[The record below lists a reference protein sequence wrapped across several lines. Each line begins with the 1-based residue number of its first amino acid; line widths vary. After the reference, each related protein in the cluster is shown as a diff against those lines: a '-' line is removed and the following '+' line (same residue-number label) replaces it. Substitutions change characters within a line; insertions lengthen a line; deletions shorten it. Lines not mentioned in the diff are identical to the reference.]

1 MRLYVIRNEEDT
13 ANKDLAY
20 LYYYEDAKRFYIEL
34 PDNADEWETPLIL
47 SSFVKRG
54 EKTVNA
60 YWSKLWVQQRI
71 VPTDRQNLGMIL
83 RDNGLDCYDEFKLLI
98 LADGRCAQD
107 SYYLTEITEE
117 ELPVPILARNKQ
129 KVELV
134 EPMAANQLVLHFR
147 DGSAKQYDLNALVG
161 TDRRF
166 VPVLKNENIFRSVKV
181 EPGGFGICWGEN
193 LCLGY
198 DKLYQIGR
206 AHV

>member
-1 MRLYVIRNEEDT
+1 MKLYVIRDEEDKT
-13 ANKDLAY
+13 NKDLAY
-20 LYYYEDAKRFYIEL
+20 LFYFEQKRRFYIEL

-83 RDNGLDCYDEFKLLI
+83 RDNGLDYYDEFKLLI

-107 SYYLTEITEE
+107 SYYLTEITEK
-117 ELPVPILARNKQ
+117 ELPIAIVERNNK
-129 KVELV
+129 KVEKI
-134 EPMAANQLVLHFR
+134 EPLAANKLLVHFR
-147 DGSAKQYDLNALVG
+147 DDSSKQYDLNSLVG
-161 TDRRF
+161 TDRHF
-166 VPVLKNENIFRSVKV
+166 APVLKNEKIFRSVQV

-193 LCLGY
+193 LCIGY
-198 DKLYQIGR
+198 DKLYEAKSNI
-206 AHV
+206 